1 MSIVSKLEC
10 DEGCF
15 EVKRIQAV
23 LTHLNVYRIPGRVEN
38 TDMVLAGRRLDTLE

>member
-1 MSIVSKLEC
+1 MKVV
-10 DEGCF
+10 F

-23 LTHLNVYRIPGRVEN
+23 LTHLNVYHIPGRVEN